1 MFKNGSVVLVVA
13 VTVGLLAAPAVGAA
27 NISNVE
33 ANDYTMDVQTE
44 SQTDTHEI
52 QVTNS
57 GQNGTN
63 ADVTI
68 TGTPSGVSVSGDD
81 TYLSPE
87 STTNVPLDI
96 TAGFDSESG
105 TVSGNVNGEPFEFEL
120 TVETPPLAG
129 FEDEPLDLGDVLVG
143 QSESGEATV
152 EEVSGD
158 GSLEGVDIT
167 EVSGDSDA
175 TLRFSNGGTV
185 SGSSGTVDWT
195 VTPNSNAPQHED
207 LEWTV
212 ELSDSRYPDATREVD
227 VEARVIYPGYFGE
240 PDIDGNEFVFDE
252 PRDAGS
258 TLTRTVELDIP
269 NDGDTPI
276 EVGEVAASSAD
287 SGVSVRATSTPN
299 EIDGQ
304 STAEVDLQITAD
316 RDLPEGDY
324 DISATV
330 RTPGFDGDEASVDET
345 FEIVHETSL
354 VADDAAIGDVAIGEA
369 NSRTVTISEELG
381 YNDVNN
387 VETTLTDGPEQ
398 WLTLDSA
405 PTSVRAAGSEQ
416 ASFTLDF
423 DTSAELGESYQ
434 WVYDVQGDEDD
445 ATITVTASPVPLDLE
460 PIRNELSGYDTP
472 VAASTLELVDT
483 MDERLRS
490 GESGDEEISTVL
502 TFGEAATLYIEAVN
516 EANTHLENDEHD
528 EAQSAIIRAAAA
540 YNTMGLQAER
550 LQSAEVR
557 DLANTAQSDAE
568 GNLDRVI
575 DEQQAYY
582 EDRLESGDMSLIEE
596 ATTQRQLSRIALL
609 QGDQERA
616 NELEAEADAAFN
628 NYSDSVSAGEQAV
641 QDAENTWS
649 EMEDDQFVVVL
660 GQPLLLNPANYDAFV
675 AGTES
680 IDAAYQEAIDAFE
693 SAGETTRA
701 EEVAAEY
708 ESQTA
713 ALGIAR
719 YSLFGAIGAY
729 ALFAIGITVRTA
741 RRMFWYVRDTQ
752 ESVSGDFLV

>member
-1 MFKNGSVVLVVA
+1 MREVRKRGSVALVAA
-13 VTVGLLAAPAVGAA
+13 VVVCLLAAPAVGAA

-33 ANDYTMDVQTE
+33 AADYTFDVSSSLTA
-44 SQTDTHEI
+44 THDI

-57 GQNGTN
+57 GENATT

-68 TGTPSGVSVSGDD
+68 TDSPSGVSVGGGGER
-81 TYLSPE
+81 LSPG
-87 STTNVPLDI
+87 STTDISLDI
-96 TAGFDSESG
+96 SAGSNPESG
-105 TVSGNVNGEPFEFEL
+105 TVSGDVNGEPFDFYL
-120 TVETPPLAG
+120 TVAPQPG
-129 FEDEPLDLGDVLVG
+129 FADEPADLGDVLVG
-143 QSESGEATV
+143 QSASGTIEV
-152 EEVSGD
+152 EEVTGE
-158 GSLEGVDIT
+158 GSLSGVD
-167 EVSGDSDA
+167 VSV
-175 TLRFSNGGTV
+175 GGESQGSLDFFGAGSVTG
-185 SGSSGTVDWT
+185 SGGTVDWEIR
-195 VTPNSNAPQHED
+195 PNADVPQHET

-212 ELSDSRYPDATREVD
+212 ELTDEGASGETRQVDA
-227 VEARVIYPGYFGE
+227 EARVIYPGYFGE
-240 PDIDGNEFVFDE
+240 PDIDGDEFVFDE
-252 PRDAGS
+252 PRDGGA

-276 EVGEVAASSAD
+276 EIGDVSASSAD
-287 SGVSVRATSTPN
+287 SGVSVQAISTPN

-304 STAEVDLQITAD
+304 STAEVDLRITAD

-330 RTPGFDGDEASVDET
+330 RTPDYDDEASVDDT

-354 VADDAAIGDVAIGEA
+354 AAGDVAIGDVAIGEA

-387 VETTLTDGPEQ
+387 VETALADGPEQ
-398 WLTLDSA
+398 WLTVERA
-405 PTSVRAAGSEQ
+405 PSTVRAGSSEQ

-423 DTSAELGESYQ
+423 DTSAELGERYQ

-445 ATITVTASPVPLDLE
+445 TTITVTASPVPLDLE

-472 VAASTLELVDT
+472 VADSTLELVDT

-502 TFGEAATLYIEAVN
+502 TFGEATTLYIEAVN
-516 EANTHLENDEHD
+516 EADDHLENDEHD

-540 YNTMGLQAER
+540 YNTMGLQADR
-550 LQSAEVR
+550 LRSAEVR
-557 DLANTAQSDAE
+557 DLANGAQTDAE
-568 GNLDRVI
+568 GDLDRVI
-575 DEQQAYY
+575 DEQQTHY
-582 EDRLESGDMSLIEE
+582 ESRLESGEMSLIEE

-616 NELEAEADAAFN
+616 AELEAEADAAFA
-628 NYSDSVSAGEQAV
+628 NYSDSVSTGEQAV
-641 QDAENTWS
+641 QSAESTWS

-675 AGTES
+675 TGTAS
-680 IDAAYQEAIDAFE
+680 IDTAYRDAVNAFE
-693 SAGETTRA
+693 SAGETARA
-701 EEVAAEY
+701 QEVAAEY
-708 ESQTA
+708 DSRVA
-713 ALGIAR
+713 ALEIAR

-729 ALFAIGITVRTA
+729 ALVAIGLTVRTA